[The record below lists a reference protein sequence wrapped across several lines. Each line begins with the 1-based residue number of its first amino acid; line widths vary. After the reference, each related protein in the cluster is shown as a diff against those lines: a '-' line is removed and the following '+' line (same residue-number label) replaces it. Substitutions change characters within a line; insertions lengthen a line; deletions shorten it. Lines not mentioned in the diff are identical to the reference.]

1 MFDINVTFKKNIIPI
16 IVLILL
22 FIFAFLSFYEI
33 SYNGKL
39 AISLK
44 DEKNIFFIVI
54 ASTLLLCFVGFI
66 VKYLFNN
73 SIFNKERMQY
83 SYVIDIDEKHRIIIK
98 QGDISSY
105 EGDNNK
111 VILLPANTSFDEKCI
126 TDNNSALG
134 SYFRKNYPDR
144 IDNTRKK
151 IIEEARIKF
160 SLSTE
165 KKCADVGDT
174 ILLSNY
180 DGEKV
185 NILISAVTQDN
196 PDIGIQADS
205 IGILSSIKKAISLC
219 SENRYSSIT
228 MPIIGT
234 GHGGM
239 KPNISLMLICIQYF
253 LSVYHSQNHHVREL
267 SIIVFDQGKRL
278 KNDIDE
284 AVVGLKKLISKKG
297 K

>member
-1 MFDINVTFKKNIIPI
+1 MFDINVVFKKNIITI
-16 IVLILL
+16 IVLVLF
-22 FIFAFLSFYEI
+22 FIFSILSFYEL
-33 SYNGKL
+33 SYNENFT
-39 AISLK
+39 ISPK
-44 DEKNIFFIVI
+44 EEKNIFFIVI
-54 ASTLLLCFVGFI
+54 ASILLLFFV
-66 VKYLFNN
+66 VKYLLNN

-83 SYVIDIDEKHRIIIK
+83 SYVIDIDENHKIIIK

-105 EGDNNK
+105 KGDNNK
-111 VILLPANTSFDEKCI
+111 AILLPANTSLDEKCI

-134 SYFRKNYPDR
+134 SYFRKNYPTR
-144 IDNTRKK
+144 IDSTKK
-151 IIEEARIKF
+151 IIIDEATNKF
-160 SLSTE
+160 SLSAG

-196 PDIGIQADS
+196 PDIGIQANA
-205 IGILSSIKKAISLC
+205 IGIISSIKNAISLC

-228 MPIIGT
+228 IPIIGT

-239 KPNISLMLICIQYF
+239 KPNISLVLICIQYF
-253 LSVYHSQNHHVREL
+253 LSVFNSQNHHVREL
-267 SIIVFDQGKRL
+267 SIIVFDQNKRL

-284 AVVGLKKLISKKG
+284 AVMSLKKLISKKG

>member
-1 MFDINVTFKKNIIPI
+1 MFDINVVLKKINITI
-16 IVLILL
+16 IVLIVML
-22 FIFAFLSFYEI
+22 IFAFLSFYEI
-33 SYNGKL
+33 SYNEKL
-39 AISLK
+39 AVSLK

-54 ASTLLLCFVGFI
+54 ASILLLCFVI
-66 VKYLFNN
+66 KYLFNN
-73 SIFNKERMQY
+73 CIFNRERMQY
-83 SYVIDIDEKHRIIIK
+83 SYVIDIDENHKIIIK
-98 QGDISSY
+98 QGDIASY
-105 EGDNNK
+105 KGDNNK

-126 TDNNSALG
+126 TDNDSALG

-144 IDNTRKK
+144 IGYTRRA
-151 IIEEARIKF
+151 IIDEATKRF
-160 SLSTE
+160 SLSAE
-165 KKCADVGDT
+165 KKCADVGDA

-196 PDIGIQADS
+196 PETGIQANA
-205 IGILSSIKKAISLC
+205 IGIIRSIKNAISIC

-253 LSVYHSQNHHVREL
+253 LSVYYSQNHHVREL
-267 SIIVFDQGKRL
+267 SIIVFDQDKRL
-278 KNDIDE
+278 KNDINE
-284 AVVGLKKLISKKG
+284 VVVSLKKLISKKG